1 MRSRLMEQIEILR
14 LVPQKRV
21 SLAIPMT
28 DSVEKLMIYFEYF
41 TVSVYNNIYKLS
53 SSIKLGI
60 KG

>member
-1 MRSRLMEQIEILR
+1 MEQIEILR

-41 TVSVYNNIYKLS
+41 TVYVYNNIYKLS